1 MDRGASDRGACG
13 WGGVSCPRAGG
24 CAGVGAPPRPP
35 TWGARAGQWGERE
48 RGRSEGE
55 DDGRAA
61 SRLRV
66 TSLALGE
73 AALTTAGW
81 RRQWGRGGRAPIQF
95 AWKRCGQQGK
105 REEKKKDQ
113 RGRTGVLGGSRL
125 SHTAGLAAAGPRP
138 SGQCPE
144 TVSPMGPLCAG
155 YVSAPCGRARR
166 CWCQKDQTPPPDAAV
181 APGRGPR
188 PPPIPPPAASC
199 RARYILGPERDLTD
213 APAHQRLP
221 PRTVACNR
229 VSVRG
234 RGRRSG
240 AGGGHSRPLSV
251 YVRAPGIPTPGGAVR
266 VPARP
271 PSVGRTTPAHLRA
284 GASSTAPAWNLCRG
298 RARICGEWPS
308 LAPFSEGALCYGG
321 CTIPLGP
328 HPSLAQSPP
337 VPRVCTTSA
346 PHLFCPERSQTAAS
360 ANSRCAGRHIFPLH
374 EQPGLWWCRLSDE
387 GADTGGGELTVQQQ
401 GSGQSRRPR
410 STVCG
415 GGGHLRAAAHDPI
428 CIEWPPR
435 TARKV

>member
-166 CWCQKDQTPPPDAAV
+166 CWCQKDQTPPLMQQLPPDGAPAPPPFRRPPRRVARGTYSGRKGTSRTRPPTSVFPRARLLATGSLCEGGGGGAAPAGATRGLCLCVCARRASPPRAGRCGCRPARRRWAARRPLTFGRALLRQPPHGISVVDGLASAANGRRWPRFRRGPCATAAV
-181 APGRGPR
+181 P
-188 PPPIPPPAASC
+188 
-199 RARYILGPERDLTD
+199 
-213 APAHQRLP
+213 
-221 PRTVACNR
+221 
-229 VSVRG
+229 
-234 RGRRSG
+234 
-240 AGGGHSRPLSV
+240 SRW
-251 YVRAPGIPTPGGAVR
+251 
-266 VPARP
+266 P
-271 PSVGRTTPAHLRA
+271 PSVSRTVPPSRARMYYLPPSLLSRTIANGRERKKPMRRSAHLPSPRA
-284 GASSTAPAWNLCRG
+284 TRLVV
-298 RARICGEWPS
+298 
-308 LAPFSEGALCYGG
+308 
-321 CTIPLGP
+321 
-328 HPSLAQSPP
+328 AQA
-337 VPRVCTTSA
+337 VR
-346 PHLFCPERSQTAAS
+346 
-360 ANSRCAGRHIFPLH
+360 
-374 EQPGLWWCRLSDE
+374 
-387 GADTGGGELTVQQQ
+387 
-401 GSGQSRRPR
+401 
-410 STVCG
+410 
-415 GGGHLRAAAHDPI
+415 
-428 CIEWPPR
+428 
-435 TARKV
+435 